1 MDQMKSAIEIFGVV
15 HPNCQVLFIFD
26 QSLAHASL
34 LSNALKTFKMNK
46 SNGGKQHLQHDTIIP
61 DTNPDVQ
68 FCGLFQS
75 MTTASGEA
83 KGLQQT
89 LEECGFNVSKL
100 RAKCSPICP
109 FKSTNCCM
117 A

>member
-1 MDQMKSAIEIFGVV
+1 MDQMKSAIEIFEAA
-15 HPNCQVLFIFD
+15 HPDCQALFIFD

-34 LSNALKTFKMNK
+34 PANALKAFKMNK
-46 SNGGKQHLQHDTIIP
+46 SNRGKQCLQHDTIIP
-61 DTNPDVQ
+61 DTNPDAQ
-68 FCGLFQS
+68 CHGQCQS

-109 FKSTNCCM
+109 FESTNCCI